1 MVGRGTLIV
10 ILGFSLIFAA
20 SSQYWNRNR
29 VAATE
34 NLVQYYNATVA
45 RNIAESAANLGADS
59 LFWDFNTTNLNLS
72 GSLSGGTYSTTTAL
86 ISGPDSNVTLTA
98 VGAYQGV
105 DDSVIILLRRYY
117 FSMFAVNIQ
126 TMSGTAW
133 ATGDTIQGPLHV
145 EGNLNT
151 SGSPVFEGEVTIA
164 GNLNASPVYSPG
176 PPVTGPIFEDNLLT
190 GISVPIP
197 STSAAAVL
205 AAAQNGGAVF
215 NNPSPGTAYNVYLT
229 FNSDGTVSYKT
240 PGMSVDT
247 TVSLTTL
254 APNGVIMV
262 DNGILHLQ
270 GTVNGSATVGSYSTS
285 STLGGQV
292 YIEGNIV
299 YNSNPVT
306 NPSSTDMLGIVASY
320 NVSVNPPSVALMQN
334 NYTIDAAIFSQN
346 GEFKANYSLA
356 TEPMGTITVYG
367 SITGYT
373 IGATEN
379 SSYYGWT
386 SSYCYDSRYA
396 SKTPPSYPS
405 PYRYQIVSWWE

>member
-10 ILGFSLIFAA
+10 ILGFSLIFAV

-34 NLVQYYNATVA
+34 NLLQYYDATVA
-45 RNIAESAANLGADS
+45 RNIAESASNLGADS
-59 LFWDFNTTNLNLS
+59 LFWDFNTTDLNLT

-98 VGAYQGV
+98 VGSYQGL

-117 FSMFAVNIQ
+117 FSMFAVNVQ
-126 TMSGTAW
+126 TMSGAAW

-145 EGNLNT
+145 EGDLNT

-164 GNLNASPVYSPG
+164 GKLNASPVYSPG
-176 PPVTGPIFEDNLLT
+176 PPPSGPIFEDNLLT

-197 STSAAAVL
+197 TTSAAAVL
-205 AAAQNGGAVF
+205 SAAQNGGIVF
-215 NNPSPGTAYNVYLT
+215 NNPTPGTAYNVYLT

-240 PGMSVDT
+240 PGMSADT

-270 GTVNGSATVGSYSTS
+270 GTVNGNATVGAYSTS
-285 STLGGQV
+285 SSWGGPGVHRRQHTLQLKPH
-292 YIEGNIV
+292 NQ
-299 YNSNPVT
+299 PK
-306 NPSSTDMLGIVASY
+306 
-320 NVSVNPPSVALMQN
+320 Q
-334 NYTIDAAIFSQN
+334 
-346 GEFKANYSLA
+346 
-356 TEPMGTITVYG
+356 
-367 SITGYT
+367 
-373 IGATEN
+373 
-379 SSYYGWT
+379 
-386 SSYCYDSRYA
+386 
-396 SKTPPSYPS
+396 
-405 PYRYQIVSWWE
+405 YRYVGHSGVLQRICKSSIGYSDAK